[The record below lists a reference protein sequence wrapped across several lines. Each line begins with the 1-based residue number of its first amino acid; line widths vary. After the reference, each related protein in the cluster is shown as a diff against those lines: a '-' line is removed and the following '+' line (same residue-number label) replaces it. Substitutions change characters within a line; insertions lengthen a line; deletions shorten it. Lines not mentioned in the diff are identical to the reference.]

1 LTLFVDARRVC
12 ERPDDDGPGRV
23 ERRRWMHTG
32 IRRKSHRLIPSRRT
46 NTVTASPSVP
56 NVQPHSGPDSAASFA
71 IAVVASIAVV
81 GLLVASATFLGL
93 AIAFPIAVPVAERF
107 HVYVSPA
114 DVALAQQF
122 AGVWWVFA
130 LASVAS
136 VAAAVLV
143 AVKAVER
150 LSPGSRS

>member
-1 LTLFVDARRVC
+1 
-12 ERPDDDGPGRV
+12 
-23 ERRRWMHTG
+23 
-32 IRRKSHRLIPSRRT
+32 
-46 NTVTASPSVP
+46 VTASLSVP
-56 NVQPHSGPDSAASFA
+56 SVQPHSGPNGAASFA

-107 HVYVSPA
+107 HVAVSA
-114 DVALAQQF
+114 SDVALAQQF

-130 LASVAS
+130 LASVATIG
-136 VAAAVLV
+136 AAVV
-143 AVKAVER
+143 IAVKAVER